1 MKKTILTLLTIMCS
15 LVINA
20 QDTLGV
26 DSMIRNNVVIETD
39 GTLTMVGVDIGLP
52 IMGRGLLNA
61 NVTIPQKISGDY
73 NIIHYMAVGYSSSDN
88 NKDEYLLSYGI
99 GIPLYSTN
107 KGKVYGYLID
117 AYHYRPT
124 VVVRDIHKNRDFRQR
139 RVKFAYRVNKY
150 EISTTYT
157 IRYSLMFG
165 FSHSLR

>member
-1 MKKTILTLLTIMCS
+1 MKQTKTIDMKKTILTLLTIMCS

-88 NKDEYLLSYGI
+88 KQVRNI
-99 GIPLYSTN
+99 NNVHYS
-107 KGKVYGYLID
+107 VLID
-117 AYHYRPT
+117 VWVFT
-124 VVVRDIHKNRDFRQR
+124 F
-139 RVKFAYRVNKY
+139 VKV
-150 EISTTYT
+150 I
-157 IRYSLMFG
+157 IG
-165 FSHSLR
+165 